1 MLGILSC
8 STTLT
13 TLSPS
18 EWRLRG
24 LRVGSPF
31 SWTAASRFDALRLSF
46 DGLRMVS
53 IVEPLNALSPSK
65 GASPVRL
72 ALQPVPAKWFRLR
85 DDAFFLFTS
94 SPCRNKFICRAR
106 NEKIFFI
113 LLQGYGISVD
123 NVSTDF

>member
-1 MLGILSC
+1 MG

-13 TLSPS
+13 NLSPS
-18 EWRLRG
+18 NG
-24 LRVGSPF
+24 
-31 SWTAASRFDALRLSF
+31 
-46 DGLRMVS
+46 
-53 IVEPLNALSPSK
+53 PSK
-65 GASPVRL
+65 CRL
-72 ALQPVPAKWFRLR
+72 LWSEDEAPAEARIPAKWFRLR

-94 SPCRNKFICRAR
+94 SLCRNKFICRAR